1 MSACLMIMLTVI
13 TFGTPFCYGGLVPVE
28 IAPEFSLKD
37 MDGNPYNLD
46 RMKTHPMMIIYFFSA
61 ELQASQEGLLSLD
74 KLAKE
79 YVDADL
85 LVWGVTRSPKK
96 DVQNFISRTHLSFPV
111 LLDKTN
117 VSDLYKARQNL
128 PTVYIVGPGL
138 QVLDQIRG
146 DKQVTEIMLTHVAER
161 KLQRKQFKMAKNIS
175 VEAER
180 KDPQN
185 PEAKMVQGYAA
196 LKEGNLQE
204 AETTFRELSETK
216 GKGEVLGKEGL
227 ADVYAQKGET
237 EKALKLANEV
247 EKKAPDRAY
256 VHVVKGNIYY
266 NTNKKKLAEAEF
278 QKAVKKTSAAPF
290 QKAAALNHF
299 GRLEASKGNYQTAR
313 KFYDQAVEIDPY
325 DIVATSNK
333 GVTYEKEGKWDKALD
348 TYRQG
353 LAIDKKDIYVSVLAK
368 RAQERLSI
376 QNDAEKK
383 KRMDKLVN
391 NLVKRYHTQKKTG
404 MKVEDTWTSRPMILT
419 FVDFQE
425 KGGLAE
431 RDGFSTVLTSQLS
444 GLINASGRAQVVERV
459 LVERVLEE
467 LNIGS
472 SEMANPETALR
483 LGKLFAAKIIG
494 TGSFYHLTTGT
505 LLSLRL
511 IDTETSAIP
520 KVVTRQIAPGASL
533 EKEINRL
540 NRDILKSIITKYPLR
555 GFVVQATED
564 QVLINLGLK
573 QGVVLGAKFD
583 VIKEQEPIEY
593 KGKKLQRAP
602 KVIAQI
608 EVEEVEPDLC
618 YARILNQKSPINS
631 DDKVKE
637 KVSDIK

>member
-1 MSACLMIMLTVI
+1 
-13 TFGTPFCYGGLVPVE
+13 
-28 IAPEFSLKD
+28 
-37 MDGNPYNLD
+37 
-46 RMKTHPMMIIYFFSA
+46 
-61 ELQASQEGLLSLD
+61 
-74 KLAKE
+74 
-79 YVDADL
+79 
-85 LVWGVTRSPKK
+85 
-96 DVQNFISRTHLSFPV
+96 
-111 LLDKTN
+111 
-117 VSDLYKARQNL
+117 
-128 PTVYIVGPGL
+128 
-138 QVLDQIRG
+138 
-146 DKQVTEIMLTHVAER
+146 
-161 KLQRKQFKMAKNIS
+161 
-175 VEAER
+175 
-180 KDPQN
+180 
-185 PEAKMVQGYAA
+185 MVKGYAA
-196 LKEGNLQE
+196 LKQGNLSE
-204 AETTFRELSETK
+204 AEKTFRELSETK

-227 ADVYAQKGET
+227 SEVYAQKGDT

-266 NTNKKKLAEAEF
+266 NSNKKKMAEAEF
-278 QKAVKKTSAAPF
+278 QKAVKKQTATSF
-290 QKAAALNHF
+290 QKAAALNQF
-299 GRLEASKGNYQTAR
+299 GRVEASKGNYKAAR

-333 GVTYEKEGKWDKALD
+333 GITYEKEGKWDKALD

-353 LAIDKKDIYVSVLAK
+353 LAIDKRDIYAAVLAK
-368 RAQERLSI
+368 RAQERLAI

-391 NLVKRYHTQKKTG
+391 NLVKRYRAQKKANA
-404 MKVEDTWTSRPMILT
+404 KVEDTWTSRPMILT

-444 GLINASGRAQVVERV
+444 EQINASGRAQVVERV

-467 LNIGS
+467 LNLGS
-472 SEMANPETALR
+472 SELANPETALK
-483 LGKLFAAKIIG
+483 LGQLFAAKIIG

-533 EKEINRL
+533 EKEINHL
-540 NRDILKSIITKYPLR
+540 NRDLLKSIITKYPLR
-555 GFVVQATED
+555 GFVIQATD
-564 QVLINLGLK
+564 GQVMINLGLK
-573 QGVVLGAKFD
+573 QGVVLGTKFD
-583 VIKEQEPIEY
+583 VIKEQPPIEY

-602 KVIAQI
+602 KLIGQI

-618 YARILNQKSPINS
+618 YARILNQKSTINS

-637 KVSDIK
+637 KITNLK